1 MNTFKEYITFSKIFF
16 SIYFRECEQE
26 KGQRERENPGA
37 DTTLSVEPNI
47 GLHLET
53 RNHDLRQNKDSGVQ
67 LTEPPEAPNE

>member
-47 GLHLET
+47 GLHPET
-53 RNHDLRQNKDSGVQ
+53 
-67 LTEPPEAPNE
+67 